1 MNRFTREGQ
10 ALIDVWETHTA
21 SEFVNKDADAAIAT
35 MTDRPVLIHVPVN
48 TGAAGR
54 EALRKFYAEILIPQM
69 PEDATDATLDL
80 LTRSVGQGHLV
91 EEFILRLTI
100 PCAWTGLLPASIPE
114 SKRSPSRKQT
124 SARGYNR
131 N

>member
-21 SEFVNKDADAAIAT
+21 SEFVKKDADAAIAT

-80 LTRSVGQGHLV
+80 LTRSVGQGRLV
-91 EEFILRLTI
+91 EEFILRLTHTVRLDWFAPGI
-100 PCAWTGLLPASIPE
+100 DSREQTFPE
-114 SKRSPSRKQT
+114 SQT
-124 SARGYNR
+124 NVC
-131 N
+131 